1 MIETYKVYTVSD
13 FSLEEDN
20 VISGLALPMNEYCKK
35 VYETKD
41 GEKIVHQKFTNEAFN
56 DELITNNDVC
66 LYLNHLYDRAY
77 ARSKNGQGTMQLS
90 LTPRGL
96 EFRAIVDDPQ
106 VLNGVKRGDYDK
118 VSVGV
123 RLKREDY
130 KLYKEGEEI
139 YKDIS
144 HIYEL
149 FDVSILSIAPAFSST
164 YVYSEKEQKEIEDLL
179 LNEKA
184 DKQLE
189 EQENEKAELEAL
201 KKKEELDKKYDS
213 MLEDLKKYKD

>member
-1 MIETYKVYTVSD
+1 MTETYRLYTISD
-13 FSLEEDN
+13 FSLENDN

-35 VYETKD
+35 IYETKD
-41 GEKIVHQKFTNEAFN
+41 GEKVVNQKFSTEAF
-56 DELITNNDVC
+56 DEALIKNNDVC

-96 EFRAIVDDPQ
+96 EFSAIIDDPQ
-106 VLNGVKRGDYDK
+106 VLSGVKRGDYDK

-123 RLKREDY
+123 RLKKDDY
-130 KLYKEGEEI
+130 KLYKQGEEI

-149 FDVSILSIAPAFSST
+149 FDISILSIAPAFSST
-164 YVYSEKEQKEIEDLL
+164 YVYSEKEQQEVEDLL
-179 LNEKA
+179 LKEK
-184 DKQLE
+184 E
-189 EQENEKAELEAL
+189 EIQKEEKEKEEIEAL
-201 KKKEELDKKYDS
+201 KKKEELDKKYDQ
-213 MLEDLKKYKD
+213 MLEELKKYT

>member
-1 MIETYKVYTVSD
+1 MIETYKLYTVSD

-20 VISGLALPMNEYCKK
+20 VISGLALPMDEYCKK

-41 GEKIVHQKFTNEAFN
+41 GEKIVHQKFSKEAFN
-56 DELITNNDVC
+56 EELINNNDVC

-77 ARSKNGQGTMQLS
+77 ARSKNGQGTMMLS

-96 EFRAIVDDPQ
+96 EFRAIIEDPQ
-106 VLNGVKRGDYDK
+106 VLSGVKRGDYDK

-130 KLYKEGEEI
+130 KLYKEGDEI

-149 FDVSILSIAPAFSST
+149 FDISILSVAPAFSST
-164 YVYSEKEQKEIEDLL
+164 YVYSEKEQKEVEDLL
-179 LNEKA
+179 LNER
-184 DKQLE
+184 E
-189 EQENEKAELEAL
+189 EQERLEREKAEELEAL

-213 MLEDLKKYKD
+213 MLEDLKKYKE